1 MKKITTI
8 MIQVRTS
15 DEEEWVTIG
24 SRGSRYTDF
33 TEAIREYD
41 FNDFF
46 YAVANERYYNW
57 EHTYFKAKTN
67 WFTGINRVVC
77 VTKINL
83 MIGFMVP
90 MLKKMY
96 SSILK
101 SLESLED
108 HCKKINIQ
116 QDINNITLKAL
127 FEALP
132 AKDFIEFVE
141 DNKKKDIDI
150 TQN

>member
-1 MKKITTI
+1 MKKIKTI

-77 VTKINL
+77 VTKNIEMTEL
-83 MIGFMVP
+83 
-90 MLKKMY
+90 
-96 SSILK
+96 SCS
-101 SLESLED
+101 
-108 HCKKINIQ
+108 KIFIKEKAFE
-116 QDINNITLKAL
+116 QDINSITLKAL
-127 FEALP
+127 FEVLP

-141 DNKKKDIDI
+141 DNKKKNIDI